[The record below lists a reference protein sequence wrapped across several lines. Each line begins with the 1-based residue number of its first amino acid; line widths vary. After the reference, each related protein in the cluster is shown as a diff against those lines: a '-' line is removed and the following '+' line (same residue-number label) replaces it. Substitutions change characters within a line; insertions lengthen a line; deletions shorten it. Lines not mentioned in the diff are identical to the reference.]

1 MILRQRARLLSGMVM
16 WFYIAGHLYNHALGL
31 VSLEAAEKGMRYG
44 VLVWHS
50 LPGTVL
56 LYGAFATHLVLAMF
70 SLYDRH
76 TLRLP
81 ASELARIAFGLSFPL
96 LLIGHAVVARVGW
109 EWFGLLPQYD
119 RVVWSL
125 VASGS
130 EGRQVALLAPGWAH
144 GCMGLN
150 LAFRHRPLY
159 QRWKIVFLL
168 LAVLLPLAAAA
179 GFLNLDREITGLLQ
193 DPAWRAHAAPLPNTA
208 QLQSL
213 GALRDNLLHGYLC
226 LLALVLLARGVRWLY
241 ARGK

>member
-1 MILRQRARLLSGMVM
+1 MTLRQRARLYSGMLM
-16 WFYIAGHLYNHALGL
+16 WFYIAGHLSNHALGL
-31 VSLEAAEKGMRYG
+31 ISLDAAENGMRYG
-44 VLVWHS
+44 VAVWHS

-96 LLIGHAVVARVGW
+96 LLIGHAVIARVGW

-125 VASGS
+125 AASGS

-150 LAFRHRPLY
+150 MAFRHRHFY
-159 QRWKIVFLL
+159 QRWKPAFLL
-168 LAVLLPLAAAA
+168 LAVFLPLLAAA
-179 GFLNLDREITGLLQ
+179 GFLSLDREITELLRNP
-193 DPAWRAHAAPLPNTA
+193 DWRAQAAPLPNQSQA
-208 QLQSL
+208 QSL
-213 GALRDNLLHGYLC
+213 GALRDNLMHSYLG
-226 LLALVLLARGVRWLY
+226 LLALVLVARGIRWL
-241 ARGK
+241 REGR

>member
-1 MILRQRARLLSGMVM
+1 MMLRQRARLLSGLLM
-16 WFYIAGHLYNHALGL
+16 WFYIAGHLSNHALGL
-31 VSLEAAEKGMRYG
+31 VSLQAAENGMRYG
-44 VLVWHS
+44 VIFWHS

-56 LYGAFATHLVLAMF
+56 LYGAFATHLVLAML

-81 ASELARIAFGLSFPL
+81 AAELARIAFGLSFPL
-96 LLIGHAVVARVGW
+96 LLIGHAVIARVGW

-150 LAFRHRPLY
+150 LAFRHRHFY
-159 QRWKIVFLL
+159 RRWQKLFVV
-168 LAVLLPLAAAA
+168 LALLLPLLAAA
-179 GFLNLDREITGLLQ
+179 GFLNLDREITELLK
-193 DPAWRAHAAPLPNTA
+193 DPAWRTQAAPLPNQEQTLA
-208 QLQSL
+208 L
-213 GALRDNLLHGYLC
+213 GALRDSLVYGYLG
-226 LLALVLLARGVRWLY
+226 LLALVLLARGIRWLR
-241 ARGK
+241 ARR